1 MYENISN
8 TRIVFLSQLKLCC
21 IVQYV
26 YYIALYCRVQKNV
39 AKSEQV
45 PSTSGE
51 KRSSR
56 HSAVRNPPNAEIT
69 PTAMRDL
76 NCIICDNKSHKGD
89 YTKYRIS
96 ESDRAKAF
104 LAATNYF
111 QDAVYTRTC
120 DLQDENSVFGADL
133 YYHSIC
139 MKKVSEEI

>member
-1 MYENISN
+1 M
-8 TRIVFLSQLKLCC
+8 T
-21 IVQYV
+21 
-26 YYIALYCRVQKNV
+26 
-39 AKSEQV
+39 KSEQV

-51 KRSSR
+51 PS
-56 HSAVRNPPNAEIT
+56 PPNAEIT

-76 NCIICDNKSHKGD
+76 NCIICDNKSHKGE
-89 YTKYRIS
+89 YTKYRIA

-111 QDAVYTRTC
+111 QDTVYTRTC

-139 MKKVSEEI
+139 MKKYLKRFETRDNNVMLMRLKWHVLI

>member
-1 MYENISN
+1 M
-8 TRIVFLSQLKLCC
+8 
-21 IVQYV
+21 
-26 YYIALYCRVQKNV
+26 QKNV
-39 AKSEQV
+39 TKSEQV

-139 MKKVSEEI
+139 MKKYLKRFEARDKNVKPKMSQKQVAWDQIVRELEQGWARL